1 MNNNSKKIDQNP
13 KRFTEPNLIT
23 QTDLIYF
30 KNQTLKDLKEIEAN
44 ILSKVKAKTDQYDT
58 KFTQMETKINI
69 YSTKITE
76 LSQSINSEKNN
87 VEKIDKLYEFKSSS
101 EYKTSKLETR
111 LKEISENFS
120 EEIHSMKKIINESI
134 NYPGVI
140 GPKSKFNDFRAFIDY
155 LIKSISSINVF
166 KDKMSAF
173 DIQSYKTN
181 LDKIIKSYKTEF
193 DRYMSS
199 SKNLVSDTFVVFDNK
214 VAALFKTFEDK
225 LENEKNLLQKNIDE
239 MNININSLK
248 NELIYKIGIH
258 DDENEKKFLN
268 LNSKYDKYFSDI
280 DLIHKKLEET
290 DDNIKK
296 IFNDY
301 DDKIKEQENKFSSK
315 LNNLLSA
322 LNYTNNSSTNFLNNY
337 KSIETS
343 NPLRDFGSVKSKIK
357 NYIEGD
363 ISLNNT
369 LSNRDIRII
378 KRQNTP
384 AINSNNGSDINDKS
398 IKRFDKESIPYINNI
413 KLINFYN
420 EAVKNNK
427 DIIDNKLFMNRKKID
442 TYILEKENLLI
453 NSLPKKKLIKNLLR
467 GSEQLSFY
475 INKNKEDKKSMLNKI
490 INKQKTTIPSKK
502 NLDINDYLKER
513 INNKTSQYFKKEK
526 LAHKNNNSNSNQ
538 ELEEFIR
545 TNKRIFSSMSS
556 KTRNNEQS
564 SIKHSSRLSYNTTD
578 KIKDKNSSIENEP
591 DKYNQIKSNK
601 AFSQENKKMVEY
613 KKMKMKLINNFNS
626 AFKQYDLNMKSEGL
640 SNSKYKLN
648 PIYKNKKILKKNG
661 SPINQSFNSRYD
673 KDKARRTSIHFYFNV
688 KNKKSK

>member
-1 MNNNSKKIDQNP
+1 
-13 KRFTEPNLIT
+13 
-23 QTDLIYF
+23 
-30 KNQTLKDLKEIEAN
+30 
-44 ILSKVKAKTDQYDT
+44 
-58 KFTQMETKINI
+58 
-69 YSTKITE
+69 
-76 LSQSINSEKNN
+76 
-87 VEKIDKLYEFKSSS
+87 
-101 EYKTSKLETR
+101 
-111 LKEISENFS
+111 
-120 EEIHSMKKIINESI
+120 
-134 NYPGVI
+134 
-140 GPKSKFNDFRAFIDY
+140 
-155 LIKSISSINVF
+155 
-166 KDKMSAF
+166 
-173 DIQSYKTN
+173 
-181 LDKIIKSYKTEF
+181 
-193 DRYMSS
+193 
-199 SKNLVSDTFVVFDNK
+199 
-214 VAALFKTFEDK
+214 
-225 LENEKNLLQKNIDE
+225 
-239 MNININSLK
+239 
-248 NELIYKIGIH
+248 
-258 DDENEKKFLN
+258 
-268 LNSKYDKYFSDI
+268 
-280 DLIHKKLEET
+280 
-290 DDNIKK
+290 
-296 IFNDY
+296 
-301 DDKIKEQENKFSSK
+301 
-315 LNNLLSA
+315 
-322 LNYTNNSSTNFLNNY
+322 
-337 KSIETS
+337 
-343 NPLRDFGSVKSKIK
+343 
-357 NYIEGD
+357 
-363 ISLNNT
+363 
-369 LSNRDIRII
+369 
-378 KRQNTP
+378 
-384 AINSNNGSDINDKS
+384 
-398 IKRFDKESIPYINNI
+398 
-413 KLINFYN
+413 
-420 EAVKNNK
+420 
-427 DIIDNKLFMNRKKID
+427 MNRKKID

-648 PIYKNKKILKKNG
+648 PIYKNKKIFKKNG

>member
-23 QTDLIYF
+23 QTDLIFF

-76 LSQSINSEKNN
+76 LSQSINSEKNK

-225 LENEKNLLQKNIDE
+225 LENEKNLLQKNMDE

-398 IKRFDKESIPYINNI
+398 IKRVDKESIPYINNI

-591 DKYNQIKSNK
+591 EKYNQIKSNK

>member
-87 VEKIDKLYEFKSSS
+87 VEKIDKLYEFKSST

-120 EEIHSMKKIINESI
+120 EEIHSIKKIINESI

-140 GPKSKFNDFRAFIDY
+140 GPKSKFNDFRSFIDY

-258 DDENEKKFLN
+258 DDENEKKLLN

-315 LNNLLSA
+315 FNNLLSA

-490 INKQKTTIPSKK
+490 IIKQKTTIPSKK

-601 AFSQENKKMVEY
+601 AFSQENKKLVEY

>member
-248 NELIYKIGIH
+248 NELIFKIGIH
-258 DDENEKKFLN
+258 DDENEKKLLN

>member
-1 MNNNSKKIDQNP
+1 MNNNSKKIEQNP

-23 QTDLIYF
+23 QTDLIFF

-140 GPKSKFNDFRAFIDY
+140 GPKSKFNDFRSFIDY
-155 LIKSISSINVF
+155 VIKSISSINVF

-296 IFNDY
+296 IFIDY

-322 LNYTNNSSTNFLNNY
+322 LNNTNNSSTNFLNNY

-398 IKRFDKESIPYINNI
+398 IKRVDKESIPYINNI

-475 INKNKEDKKSMLNKI
+475 IKKNKEDKKSMLNKI

-591 DKYNQIKSNK
+591 EKYNQIKSNK

>member
-23 QTDLIYF
+23 QTDLIFF

-44 ILSKVKAKTDQYDT
+44 ILSKVKAKTDQYDA

-76 LSQSINSEKNN
+76 LSKSINSEKNN
-87 VEKIDKLYEFKSSS
+87 IEKIDKLYEFKSST

-120 EEIHSMKKIINESI
+120 EEIHSIKKTINESI

-140 GPKSKFNDFRAFIDY
+140 GPKSKFNDFRSFIDY
-155 LIKSISSINVF
+155 LIKSISSINAF

-258 DDENEKKFLN
+258 DDENEKKLLN

-578 KIKDKNSSIENEP
+578 KIKEKNSSIENEP
-591 DKYNQIKSNK
+591 EKYNQIKSNK

>member
-296 IFNDY
+296 IFIDY

-526 LAHKNNNSNSNQ
+526 LTHKNNNSNSNQ

>member
-87 VEKIDKLYEFKSSS
+87 VEKIDKLFEFKSST

-140 GPKSKFNDFRAFIDY
+140 GQKSKFNDFRSFIDY

-239 MNININSLK
+239 MNININNFK
-248 NELIYKIGIH
+248 NELIFKIGIH
-258 DDENEKKFLN
+258 DDKNEKKLLN

-343 NPLRDFGSVKSKIK
+343 NPIRDFGSVKSKIK

-398 IKRFDKESIPYINNI
+398 IKRVDKESIPYINNI

-467 GSEQLSFY
+467 GSDQLSFY

>member
-1 MNNNSKKIDQNP
+1 MNNNSKKIELNP

-140 GPKSKFNDFRAFIDY
+140 GQKSKFNDFRAFIDF

-258 DDENEKKFLN
+258 DDENEKKILN

-369 LSNRDIRII
+369 LSNRYIRII

-398 IKRFDKESIPYINNI
+398 IKRVDKESIPYINNI

-526 LAHKNNNSNSNQ
+526 LTHKNNNSNSNQ

-564 SIKHSSRLSYNTTD
+564 SMKHSSRLSYNTTD

-601 AFSQENKKMVEY
+601 AFSQENKKLVEY
-613 KKMKMKLINNFNS
+613 KKMKMQLINNFNS

>member
-87 VEKIDKLYEFKSSS
+87 VEKIDKLYEFKSST

-155 LIKSISSINVF
+155 IIKSISSINVF

-248 NELIYKIGIH
+248 NELIFKIGIH
-258 DDENEKKFLN
+258 DDENEKKLLN
-268 LNSKYDKYFSDI
+268 LNSKYDKYFSDM

-475 INKNKEDKKSMLNKI
+475 IKKNKEDKKSMLNKI

>member
-44 ILSKVKAKTDQYDT
+44 ILSKVKAKTDQYES

-140 GPKSKFNDFRAFIDY
+140 GPKSKFNDFRSFIDY
-155 LIKSISSINVF
+155 VIKSISSINVF

-258 DDENEKKFLN
+258 DDENEKKILN

>member
-140 GPKSKFNDFRAFIDY
+140 GPKSKFNDFRSFIDY

-225 LENEKNLLQKNIDE
+225 LENEKNLLQKNMDE

-258 DDENEKKFLN
+258 DDENEKKLLN

-601 AFSQENKKMVEY
+601 AFSQENKKLVEY

>member
-69 YSTKITE
+69 YNTKITE

-87 VEKIDKLYEFKSSS
+87 VEKIDKLYEFKSST

-140 GPKSKFNDFRAFIDY
+140 GPKSKFNDFRSFIDY

-225 LENEKNLLQKNIDE
+225 LENEKNLLQKNMDE

-258 DDENEKKFLN
+258 DDENEKKLLN

-315 LNNLLSA
+315 LNNLLST

-490 INKQKTTIPSKK
+490 INKQKTTIQSKK

-526 LAHKNNNSNSNQ
+526 LTHKNNNSNSNQ

>member
-140 GPKSKFNDFRAFIDY
+140 GPKSKFNDFRSFIDY
-155 LIKSISSINVF
+155 VIKSISSINVF

-248 NELIYKIGIH
+248 NELIFKIGIH
-258 DDENEKKFLN
+258 DDENEKKILN

-502 NLDINDYLKER
+502 NLDIN
-513 INNKTSQYFKKEK
+513 SQYFKKEK

-591 DKYNQIKSNK
+591 EKYNQIKSNK

>member
-268 LNSKYDKYFSDI
+268 LNSKYDKYYSDI

-453 NSLPKKKLIKNLLR
+453 NSVPKKKLIKNLLR

-475 INKNKEDKKSMLNKI
+475 IKKNKEDKKSMLNKI

-526 LAHKNNNSNSNQ
+526 LTHKNNNSNSNQ

>member
-140 GPKSKFNDFRAFIDY
+140 GPKSKFNDFRSFIDY

-225 LENEKNLLQKNIDE
+225 LENEKNLLQKNMDE

-248 NELIYKIGIH
+248 NELIFKIGIH

-343 NPLRDFGSVKSKIK
+343 NPLRGFGSVKSKIK

-490 INKQKTTIPSKK
+490 IHKQKTTIPSKK

>member
-1 MNNNSKKIDQNP
+1 MNNNSKKIEQNP

-155 LIKSISSINVF
+155 VIKSISSINVF

-225 LENEKNLLQKNIDE
+225 LENEKNLLQKNMDE

-258 DDENEKKFLN
+258 DDENEKKLLN

>member
-23 QTDLIYF
+23 QTDLIFF

-140 GPKSKFNDFRAFIDY
+140 GPKSKFNDFRSFIDY

-248 NELIYKIGIH
+248 NELIFKIGIH
-258 DDENEKKFLN
+258 DDENEKKILN

>member
-23 QTDLIYF
+23 QTDLIFF

-44 ILSKVKAKTDQYDT
+44 ILSKVKSKTDQYDT

-120 EEIHSMKKIINESI
+120 EEIHSMKKTINESI

-155 LIKSISSINVF
+155 VIKSISSINVF

-225 LENEKNLLQKNIDE
+225 LENEKNLLQKNMDE

-258 DDENEKKFLN
+258 DDENEKKLLN

>member
-87 VEKIDKLYEFKSSS
+87 VEKIDKLYEFKSST

-140 GPKSKFNDFRAFIDY
+140 GPKSKFNDFRSFIDY
-155 LIKSISSINVF
+155 LIKSISSINAF

-248 NELIYKIGIH
+248 NELIFKIGIH
-258 DDENEKKFLN
+258 DDENEKKLLN
-268 LNSKYDKYFSDI
+268 LNSKYDKYFSDM

-296 IFNDY
+296 IFIDY

-322 LNYTNNSSTNFLNNY
+322 LNNTNNSSTNFLNNY

-578 KIKDKNSSIENEP
+578 KIKDKKSTIIDDN
-591 DKYNQIKSNK
+591 DKNIQIKSNK
-601 AFSQENKKMVEY
+601 VFNQKNKKDMEY
-613 KKMKMKLINNFNS
+613 KQMKMKLINNFNS

-640 SNSKYKLN
+640 SYSKYKLN
-648 PIYKNKKILKKNG
+648 PIYKNKKFFRKNG
-661 SPINQSFNSRYD
+661 SPINQSFNSRHD
-673 KDKARRTSIHFYFNV
+673 KERTRRTSIHFYFNV
-688 KNKKSK
+688 KNKKSN

>member
-248 NELIYKIGIH
+248 NELIFKIGIH
-258 DDENEKKFLN
+258 DDENEKKLLN
-268 LNSKYDKYFSDI
+268 LNSKYDKYFSDM

-322 LNYTNNSSTNFLNNY
+322 LNNTNNSSTNFLNNY

-601 AFSQENKKMVEY
+601 AFSQENKKLVEY

>member
-120 EEIHSMKKIINESI
+120 EEIHSMKKTINESI

-173 DIQSYKTN
+173 DIQNYKTN

-258 DDENEKKFLN
+258 DDENEKKLLN

-322 LNYTNNSSTNFLNNY
+322 LNNTNNSSTNFLNNY

-343 NPLRDFGSVKSKIK
+343 NPIRDFGSVKSKIK

-490 INKQKTTIPSKK
+490 INKQKTTIPSKN

-526 LAHKNNNSNSNQ
+526 LTHKNNNSNSNQ

>member
-475 INKNKEDKKSMLNKI
+475 IKKNKEDKKSMLNKI
-490 INKQKTTIPSKK
+490 INKQKTTLPSKN

-591 DKYNQIKSNK
+591 DKFNQIKSNK

>member
-87 VEKIDKLYEFKSSS
+87 VEKIDKLYEFKSST

-225 LENEKNLLQKNIDE
+225 LENEKNLLQKNMDE
-239 MNININSLK
+239 MNININNFK
-248 NELIYKIGIH
+248 NELIFKIGIH
-258 DDENEKKFLN
+258 DDKNEKKLLN

>member
-13 KRFTEPNLIT
+13 KRLTEPNLIT

-87 VEKIDKLYEFKSSS
+87 VEKLDKLYEFKSSS

-173 DIQSYKTN
+173 DIQSYKNN

-239 MNININSLK
+239 MNININNFK
-248 NELIYKIGIH
+248 NELIFKIGIH
-258 DDENEKKFLN
+258 DDENEKKLLN

-296 IFNDY
+296 IFIDY

-513 INNKTSQYFKKEK
+513 INNKTSKYFKKEK
-526 LAHKNNNSNSNQ
+526 LTHKNNNSNSNQ

>member
-1 MNNNSKKIDQNP
+1 MNHNSKKIDQNS

-69 YSTKITE
+69 YNTKITE

-140 GPKSKFNDFRAFIDY
+140 GPKSKFNDFRSFIDY
-155 LIKSISSINVF
+155 LIKSISSINAF